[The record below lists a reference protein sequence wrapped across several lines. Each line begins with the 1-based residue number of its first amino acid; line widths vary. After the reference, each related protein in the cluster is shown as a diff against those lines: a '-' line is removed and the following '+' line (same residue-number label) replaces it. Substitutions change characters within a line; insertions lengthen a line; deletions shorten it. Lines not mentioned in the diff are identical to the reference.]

1 MNVPYEEAYL
11 HVKMSLIDG
20 YLFFIYFLLYL
31 IVLKQSDCDSRSYNV
46 KELDPEDRGKSLC
59 TALIQQF
66 ISKDKLCHRLNFQKL
81 NV

>member
-31 IVLKQSDCDSRSYNV
+31 IVLKCDPRSYNV

-59 TALIQQF
+59 TALIQQS